1 MSLSQGDRLG
11 RYEVLGP
18 IGAGGMGEV
27 WRARDTELDRQVAI
41 KVLPEAVASEPH
53 RVERFRREA
62 RALAALSHPNLLEIH
77 DVGSTEGVDYV
88 VTELLEGDSLRSAIP
103 PSGLPWQK
111 VAEIGAAVA
120 DGLAAAH
127 GKGIVHRDL
136 KPENLFV
143 TSDGRVKILDF
154 GLASMDEEIEVDGD
168 SPTVTEA
175 GAVLGTVGYMAPEQL
190 RGRPADSRSDVFS
203 LGCVLYEMASG
214 RRAFVGATG
223 VEIMAAILKEEPP
236 QLSSSGAAVP
246 VDLERTVH
254 RCLEKRS
261 EARFQ
266 SAADLAYNLKSLG
279 SSQSSPVMAT
289 PSTVTSLNGRKR
301 PRWAAPVVLVGVLL
315 AALSLWW
322 TFSERQARRAPV
334 EGALNLNPSRIA
346 VVPFANRS
354 NDPAFDAI
362 GRRIAGRII
371 EELSDIDDLETVPI
385 NVVAGSVDGR
395 APLGVEGRTMVNDVA
410 AATSAGLVITGVLY
424 SSVDEIE
431 LQATLENA
439 ITGRIVRGFDTLR
452 TGPQDLD
459 SAIGTLAGWIYV
471 TTMEEL
477 HPSLRFGAG
486 DRIPD
491 PVAFRE
497 YVTNL
502 RNLGIRSDAGEAL
515 TRALEID
522 PLFDRLRIF
531 RAFSM
536 WGADAWKISDHLLQP
551 LEARRATLT
560 RGQRNLVDGIRWGL
574 DGRWGGALNQF
585 QEYSAGHPE
594 DCMAKGAVILAAVN
608 ANRPQIAIQAF
619 NEFVWDP
626 IFPSNAQ
633 KIAHF
638 LAAGAHHSLSQHDAE
653 LAVIRQLWDEHQ
665 RFFGTIWYRDVEAQ
679 ALAALGDIEGCRDV
693 VATALTE
700 PAYWPSRYGEMMV
713 NVAAELRAHGHVAES
728 RQLALR
734 ALDWFES
741 TELPPDSFQ
750 HVQGYL
756 ISAFGLL
763 GEHDQAYRL
772 AVELLESQPDSWSYQ
787 ANVGVTAAR
796 IGDRNSAEVISKGL
810 AAGEAP
816 FTLGGPSFARAA
828 IAAQLGDRDEAIRL
842 LRQAITRG
850 FSGYRQIHVEISFDP
865 IRDDPEFQEI
875 LRPKG

>member
-1 MSLSQGDRLG
+1 MTLSQGDRLG

-41 KVLPEAVASEPH
+41 KVLPEAVASEPR

-77 DVGSTEGVDYV
+77 DVGSNDGLNYV
-88 VTELLEGDSLRSAIP
+88 VTELLEGDSLRAAIP
-103 PSGLPWQK
+103 PLGLPWQK
-111 VAEIGAAVA
+111 VAEMGAAVA

-127 GKGIVHRDL
+127 GRGIVHRDL

-154 GLASMDEEIEVDGD
+154 GLASVGEELEVDHN
-168 SPTVTEA
+168 SPTVTEE

-190 RGRPADSRSDVFS
+190 RGRQADSRSDVFS
-203 LGCVLYEMASG
+203 LGCVLYEMATG
-214 RRAFVGATG
+214 RQAFTGDTG

-254 RCLEKRS
+254 RCLEKRP

-266 SAADLAYNLKSLG
+266 SAADLAYSLKSLG
-279 SSQSSPVMAT
+279 SSPSAPVMAR
-289 PSTVTSLNGRKR
+289 PSSFTSAGGRRR
-301 PRWAAPVVLVGVLL
+301 PRWQLAVAAVLVAVAVLIAWRAL
-315 AALSLWW
+315 APTGAETAAVATPALD
-322 TFSERQARRAPV
+322 P
-334 EGALNLNPSRIA
+334 NRIA

-354 NDPAFDAI
+354 DEPSMDAI
-362 GRRIAGRII
+362 GRRVAGRII
-371 EELSDIDDLETVPI
+371 EELSDIDELEAVPI
-385 NVVAGSVDGR
+385 NVSAGTVQGR
-395 APLGVEGRTMVNDVA
+395 APLGAEARAIVDEVA
-410 AATSAGLVITGVLY
+410 VATSAGLVVTGVMY
-424 SSVDEIE
+424 PSADEIE
-431 LQATLENA
+431 LQAILENA
-439 ITGRIVRGFDTLR
+439 ITGRVVRGFDTIR
-452 TGPQDLD
+452 TKPQDLD
-459 SAIGTLAGWIYV
+459 SAIERLAGWIYV

-522 PLFDRLRIF
+522 PLFDRLRVF

-536 WGADAWKISDHLLQP
+536 WGVNAWKISDHLLQP
-551 LEARRATLT
+551 LEGKRATLT

-585 QEYSAGHPE
+585 QEYSADHPE
-594 DCMAKGAVILAAVN
+594 DCMAKGAVILAAAN

-619 NEFVWDP
+619 TEFVWDP

-638 LAAGAHHSLSQHDAE
+638 LAAGAHHSLGQHDAE
-653 LAVIRQLWDEHQ
+653 MAVIRQLWDEDQ
-665 RFFGTIWYRDVEAQ
+665 RFFGTIWYRDVEAR
-679 ALAALGDIEGCRDV
+679 ALAALGRIEDCRTTI
-693 VATALTE
+693 ATALTE
-700 PAYWPSRYGEMMV
+700 PAYWPSRHGEMMV
-713 NVAAELRAHGHVAES
+713 NVAGELRAHGHVAES
-728 RQLALR
+728 RELALR
-734 ALDWFES
+734 SLDWFES
-741 TELPPDSFQ
+741 TELPADSFQ

-756 ISAFGLL
+756 ISAHGLL

-787 ANVGVTAAR
+787 ATVGVTAAPT
-796 IGDRNSAEVISKGL
+796 GDRDTAEEMSRRL
-810 AAGEAP
+810 AAIDEP
-816 FTLGGPSFARAA
+816 FTMGAPSYSRAA
-828 IAAQLGDRDEAIRL
+828 IAAQIGEHHETIRL
-842 LRQAITRG
+842 LQQAITRG
-850 FSGYRQIHVEISFDP
+850 FYDYGRLHVDIAFEP

-875 LRPKG
+875 MRPKG